1 MYPHT
6 YPHIEGLTHI
16 YIYEARDICMGVH
29 VHMRTHMHMHMHLA
43 ALGALEQVAHGAA
56 VSVFAVV
63 HGGEL
68 REEPV
73 ELNARAW

>member
-1 MYPHT
+1 MT
-6 YPHIEGLTHI
+6 YAWVCTCTCIHI
-16 YIYEARDICMGVH
+16 
-29 VHMRTHMHMHMHLA
+29 HMHMHMHMHLA
-43 ALGALEQVAHGAA
+43 ALGALEQVTHGAA

-68 REEPV
+68 REEAV